1 MKEKQKE
8 NHKEKQELTP
18 NYFTL
23 ASSWSDDWVSQTLLS
38 KQRYKLLFIIMSSLC
53 ALLVLAII
61 LLTPLVRTQLI
72 VVHEGVGGQGSWVSL
87 VKNNEKIPISWARA
101 KNEIAHYVIS
111 RESYDPLLYKHNLK
125 LVKLFSAKAV
135 ESQYILEQSDRKSA
149 LINTLGAK
157 GYRTVD
163 IKNILPLDL
172 DKTRSDD
179 KRDNSKKGDLAN
191 SANLAKVDFEVIDH
205 FIGSTQTVRQSYSAI
220 ISWGYLG
227 APADPEGKFN
237 NWDGFLVTKYIRQ
250 VGK

>member
-1 MKEKQKE
+1 MKEKEKQKQ
-8 NHKEKQELTP
+8 KQESTP
-18 NYFTL
+18 DYFTL

-53 ALLVLAII
+53 SLLVIAIVC
-61 LLTPLVRTQLI
+61 LTPLVRTQLI
-72 VVHEGVGGQGSWVSL
+72 IVHEGVGGQGSWVSL

-101 KNEIAHYVIS
+101 KNEIAHYIIS

-125 LVKLFSAKAV
+125 LVKLFSNKEV
-135 ESQYILEQSDRKSA
+135 ESQYILDQSDNKSA

-179 KRDNSKKGDLAN
+179 KSYNSKNGDLAN

-205 FIGSTQTVRQSYSAI
+205 FIGSTQVVRQSYSAI

-227 APADPEGKFN
+227 APSDPEGKFN

>member
-8 NHKEKQELTP
+8 KLIP
-18 NYFTL
+18 DYFKL
-23 ASSWSDDWVSQTLLS
+23 ASSWSDDWVSQTLQA

-53 ALLVLAII
+53 ALLVIALVC
-61 LLTPLVRTQLI
+61 LTPLVRTQLI

-125 LVKLFSAKAV
+125 LVKLFSNKTV
-135 ESQYILEQSDRKSA
+135 ESQYILEQSDNKSA

-179 KRDNSKKGDLAN
+179 RKDNSNKVNL
-191 SANLAKVDFEVIDH
+191 ANLAKVDFEVIDH
-205 FIGSTQTVRQSYSAI
+205 FIGSTQVVRQSYSAI
-220 ISWGYLG
+220 ISWDYLG
-227 APADPEGKFN
+227 APPDPDGKFN